1 MDQLAAAGTI
11 RLLLVDDHALFRE
24 GLASVLA
31 KEPDFRV
38 AGKCASA
45 KEALQLLPAL
55 QPTVILLDFDLGPER
70 TVDFVSQARD
80 TGFAGRII
88 IVTAGVSE
96 LQAVQLIRAGVAG
109 ILHKQ
114 NPPEALCK
122 AIRQVSEGDV
132 CLEKDYWKSVFQT
145 LDQTRGR
152 PDPQLSD
159 RDKTIL
165 RCIFGG
171 LTNKEI
177 GARLDLSEGAV
188 KAALRQLFHRLG
200 VGTRA
205 QLVKV
210 ALEEYRD
217 QL

>member
-1 MDQLAAAGTI
+1 MGQPVTEPI

-24 GLASVLA
+24 GLASVLE

-38 AGKCASA
+38 VGKCASA

-55 QPTVILLDFDLGPER
+55 QPTMILLDFDLGPER
-70 TVDFVSQARD
+70 TVDFVSQTRD
-80 TGFAGRII
+80 IGFAGRIVV
-88 IVTAGVSE
+88 VTAGVSE
-96 LQAVQLIRAGVAG
+96 PQAVQLIRAGVAG
-109 ILHKQ
+109 ILHKH
-114 NPPEALCK
+114 NTPEALSK
-122 AIRQVSEGDV
+122 TIRQVAEGDV
-132 CLEKDYWKSVFQT
+132 CLEKDYWKFVFQT
-145 LDQTRGR
+145 LDQSRGR
-152 PDPQLSD
+152 GDPKLSD
-159 RDKTIL
+159 KDKVML
-165 RCIFGG
+165 RCIFQG

-177 GARLDLSEGAV
+177 GARLNLSEGAV
-188 KAALRQLFHRLG
+188 KASLRQLFHRLG

>member
-1 MDQLAAAGTI
+1 MGQPVPEPI

-24 GLASVLA
+24 GLASVRER
-31 KEPDFRV
+31 EPDFRV
-38 AGKCASA
+38 VGKCASA

-55 QPTVILLDFDLGPER
+55 QPTMILLDFDLGPER
-70 TVDFVSQARD
+70 TVDFVSQTRD

-88 IVTAGVSE
+88 VVTAGVSE
-96 LQAVQLIRAGVAG
+96 PQAVQLIRAGVAG
-109 ILHKQ
+109 ILHKH
-114 NPPEALCK
+114 NTPEALSK
-122 AIRQVSEGDV
+122 TFRQVAEGDV

-145 LDQTRGR
+145 LDQSRGR
-152 PDPQLSD
+152 GDPKLSD
-159 RDKTIL
+159 KDKVML
-165 RCIFGG
+165 RSIFQG

-177 GARLDLSEGAV
+177 GTRLNLSEGAV
-188 KAALRQLFHRLG
+188 KASLRQLFHRLG

>member
-1 MDQLAAAGTI
+1 MGQPVTEPI

-24 GLASVLA
+24 GLASVLG

-38 AGKCASA
+38 VGKCASA
-45 KEALQLLPAL
+45 KEALQLLPTL

-70 TVDFVSQARD
+70 AVDFVAQTRD
-80 TGFAGRII
+80 SGFAGRII
-88 IVTAGVSE
+88 VVTAGVSE
-96 LQAVQLIRAGVAG
+96 PQAVQLIRAGVAG
-109 ILHKQ
+109 ILHKH
-114 NPPEALCK
+114 NTPESLAK
-122 AIRQVSEGDV
+122 TIRQVAQGDV

-145 LDQTRGR
+145 LDQSRGR
-152 PDPQLSD
+152 GDLKLGEK
-159 RDKTIL
+159 DKVIL
-165 RCIFGG
+165 RCVFRG

-177 GARLDLSEGAV
+177 GARLDVSEGAV
-188 KAALRQLFHRLG
+188 KASLRQLFHKLG